1 MKMTWK
7 RKLMMRKRKL
17 QFADV
22 VLADQ
27 PSKKKINKNLMNHK
41 IVVYVI
47 VYTHVYI
54 YIFFLFLE
62 IKIRNL
68 NMFQNHSALVRG
80 TGNK

>member
-54 YIFFLFLE
+54 YIFFFVS
-62 IKIRNL
+62 RNQDKESEHVSKP
-68 NMFQNHSALVRG
+68 FR
-80 TGNK
+80 TRTRYR